1 MSTDFD
7 KLREVFQV
15 AVEQH
20 AASQWDAY
28 LDQACAGDMEL
39 RHKVALLLKAHA
51 EGGSLVDQVAP
62 DMDRTRQYQP
72 IAEGPG
78 TVIGPYKLMEQ
89 IGEGG
94 MGLASLSAP
103 NGV

>member
-1 MSTDFD
+1 MSTDFE
-7 KLREVFQV
+7 KLREVFQS
-15 AVEQH
+15 ALEQH
-20 AASQWDAY
+20 PPSQWDAY
-28 LDQACAGDMEL
+28 LDQACAGDGDL
-39 RHKVALLLKAHA
+39 RHQAGQLLKAHA
-51 EGGSLVDQVAP
+51 EGGSLVDQATP
-62 DMDRTRQYQP
+62 DMERTRLYQP